1 MNIPEQTAVARESAK
16 SWPTFDR
23 EAEEA
28 VLCILRDGNV
38 STHGVIREL
47 EQDFAN
53 FAGRRRAL
61 AHNNGTSAL
70 LAAFHSLDLK
80 PGDEVLVPSATFWA
94 SVLPMVWCGLVPI
107 FCESE
112 MDTLGID
119 PNDMRRRI
127 TPRTKA
133 VVIVHLFGLPCK
145 IFEIQKVCAEFG
157 LKIIED
163 ASHAHGASVD
173 GKRCGSF
180 GDISV
185 FSMQG
190 DKLVPAG
197 EGGMLL
203 TDSEEY
209 YERAVCL
216 GDITRIIELETP
228 ARRFAATSMGVKTRM
243 APLSAALG
251 RVMLGRLSQTNAVR
265 NRNHLAL
272 SNALERLNFDCF
284 LPTDGVDRVYFEFLI
299 RHRDPELDTVQL
311 LKRLQDAGLN
321 VTAPRYP
328 LLHQQPFFTEGKI
341 SLIGRYPS
349 NVRLPEYSN
358 NELPRIQRE
367 NSRLIKLPNFCREED
382 TERIDHYAAIFAQTM
397 KEMSF

>member
-1 MNIPEQTAVARESAK
+1 LNIPAQTAVARESAK
-16 SWPTFDR
+16 GWPAFDR

-28 VLCILRDGNV
+28 VLSILRDGNV

-47 EQDFAN
+47 ERDFAN
-53 FAGRRRAL
+53 FAGRKHAL

-70 LAAFHSLDLK
+70 LAAFHSLNLQ

-112 MDTLGID
+112 LDTLGID
-119 PNDMRRRI
+119 PNDMRHRI

-133 VVIVHLFGLPCK
+133 VVIVHLFGLPCRVR
-145 IFEIQKVCAEFG
+145 EIQQVCDEFG

-173 GKRCGSF
+173 GKPCGSF

-197 EGGMLL
+197 EGGVLL
-203 TDSEEY
+203 TDNEEY

-228 ARRFAATSMGVKTRM
+228 ARRFAATSMGIKTRM

-251 RVMLGRLSQTNAVR
+251 RVMLRRLPQTNAVR
-265 NRNHLAL
+265 NRNHRAL
-272 SNALERLNFDCF
+272 SATLEMLGFDCF
-284 LPTDGVDRVYFEFLI
+284 LPPDGVDRVYFEFLI
-299 RHRDPELDTVQL
+299 RHRDPEFDTVRL
-311 LKRLQDAGLN
+311 LKRLQDESLN
-321 VTAPRYP
+321 VTVPRYP
-328 LLHQQPFFTEGKI
+328 LLHQQPFFVEGKI
-341 SLIGRYPS
+341 ADIGRYPE
-349 NVRLPEYSN
+349 NVRLPEYASI
-358 NELPRIQRE
+358 ELPRTQCE
-367 NSRLIKLPNFCREED
+367 NARLIKLPNFCWED
-382 TERIDHYAAIFAQTM
+382 TGLIDHYAAIFARIMEEFT
-397 KEMSF
+397 

>member
-1 MNIPEQTAVARESAK
+1 VNIPAQTTVERESAK
-16 SWPTFDR
+16 SWPAFDQ

-28 VLCILRDGNV
+28 VLSILRDGNV

-47 EQDFAN
+47 ERDFAN
-53 FAGRRRAL
+53 FTGRRHAL

-70 LAAFHSLDLK
+70 LAAFHSLDFQ

-112 MDTLGID
+112 LNTLGID
-119 PNDMRRRI
+119 PNDIRHRI

-133 VVIVHLFGLPCK
+133 VVIVHLFGLPCRVR
-145 IFEIQKVCAEFG
+145 EIQQVCDEFG

-173 GKRCGSF
+173 GKPCGSF

-197 EGGMLL
+197 EGGVLL
-203 TDSEEY
+203 TDSDEY
-209 YERAVCL
+209 YERSVCL

-228 ARRFAATSMGVKTRM
+228 ARRFAATSMGIKTRM

-251 RVMLGRLSQTNAVR
+251 RVMLRRLPQTNAIR

-272 SNALERLNFDCF
+272 SATLEMLGFDCF
-284 LPTDGVDRVYFEFLI
+284 LPPDGVNRVYFEFLI
-299 RHRDPELDTVQL
+299 RHRDPKFDTVGL
-311 LKRLQDAGLN
+311 LKRLQGEGLN
-321 VTAPRYP
+321 VTVPRYP

-341 SLIGRYPS
+341 AEIGRYPS
-349 NVRLPEYSN
+349 NVRLPEYAN
-358 NELPRIQRE
+358 IELPRTQRE
-367 NSRLIKLPNFCREED
+367 NARLIKLPNFCWED
-382 TERIDHYAAIFAQTM
+382 KELIDRYAAIFAQTM
-397 KEMSF
+397 KDLSYW